1 MASHAPTPTS
11 PGVTPENGSA
21 SGILYRVGS
30 LNYTKGALLTVLFW
44 MLWADLALQIMESL
58 QTIIPIQLERLGASG
73 LVTGLVRDTMQAALT
88 LLILPIIG
96 AQSDRHRS
104 PMGRRRPFL
113 LFSILPI
120 SVCLISL
127 GYAEPIS
134 QFLHSLITPFAA
146 GVTMKT
152 VGIAVIIVCA
162 GGFFFFNNYTL
173 PVYQYLIADII
184 PKEVMGKFI
193 GGYRAVGAISGF
205 LFNKF
210 LFPHVDAHIEYIYI
224 TCTLFYAFSFLLL
237 VWRVREGTYP
247 PPAAT
252 SKRLGPVAFVKSYST
267 LCFSHGFYWKIY
279 LTSLVYWAAIVPF
292 YSFGILYFKAA
303 PKGETMTALNLFPN
317 ELGDIRAWTFLVQL
331 IIFPF
336 LGIFIDR
343 YHSLRFLIG
352 GLVGMTTCFALGIFF
367 AYSQPQIVPTISL
380 KDKVL
385 VTVCDS
391 RLDAKGQPERS
402 ERMVSVAQIEKTGVA
417 ELTQVEADAPAGT
430 RKFIEDKYYNH
441 APSWTW
447 VWWFMMMTV
456 LAVIQ
461 LSYLAMQ
468 PALFPRDSYG
478 QFCSANQWIFSIGL
492 LLAPLVCGLV
502 LDAFKDYRM
511 IFIWSSTFFTL
522 ATIMSISLYRHWKRL
537 GGDKH
542 YVPPGSVAPSGQ

>member
-1 MASHAPTPTS
+1 MPNPPDPSPPGTTLESAPGS
-11 PGVTPENGSA
+11 GV
-21 SGILYRVGS
+21 LYRVGS
-30 LNYTKGALLTVLFW
+30 LTYTRGALLTVLFW

-58 QTIIPIQLERLGASG
+58 QTIIPIQLERLGASST
-73 LVTGLVRDTMQAALT
+73 LTGLVRDTMQAALT

-96 AQSDRHRS
+96 AQSDRHRG

-134 QFLHSLITPFAA
+134 QVLHGLISPFAA
-146 GVTMKT
+146 GVTMNA
-152 VGIAVIIVCA
+152 VGISVIIVCA
-162 GGFFFFNNYTL
+162 AGFFFFNNYTL

-205 LFNKF
+205 LFNKL
-210 LFPHVDAHIEYIYI
+210 LFPHVDTHIEYIYI

-237 VWRVREGTYP
+237 IWRVREGTYP
-247 PPAAT
+247 PPAET
-252 SKRLGPVAFVKSYST
+252 KRLGPVAFVKSYSK

-279 LTSLVYWAAIVPF
+279 LTSLFYWAAIVPF

-317 ELGDIRAWTFLVQL
+317 ELGDIRAWTFLIQL
-331 IIFPF
+331 VIFPF

-343 YHSLRFLIG
+343 FHALRFLIA
-352 GLVGMTTCFALGIFF
+352 GLVGMAACFSLGIFLT
-367 AYSQPQIVPTISL
+367 YSQPHITPTLSE

-385 VTVCDS
+385 VTVYDS
-391 RLDAKGQPERS
+391 RLDAKGHPERS
-402 ERMVSVAQIEKTGVA
+402 ERTISAAAIAKTGA
-417 ELTQVEADAPAGT
+417 DELTRVDADAPAGT
-430 RKFIEDKYYNH
+430 RKFLENKYYNH
-441 APSWTW
+441 APLWTW
-447 VWWFMMMTV
+447 GWWFLMMSV

-478 QFCSANQWIFSIGL
+478 QFCAANQWIFSIGL

-502 LDAFKDYRM
+502 LDLSKDYRM
-511 IFIWSSTFFTL
+511 IFIWSSVFFTV
-522 ATIMSISLYRHWKRL
+522 AAAMSISLYKHWKRL
-537 GGDKH
+537 GGDAH
-542 YVPPGSVAPSGQ
+542 YVPPA

>member
-1 MASHAPTPTS
+1 MTSQSSSPSPSGAASEAAAQT
-11 PGVTPENGSA
+11 GK
-21 SGILYRVGS
+21 LYRVGS
-30 LNYTKGALLTVLFW
+30 LTYTKGALLTVLFW

-58 QTIIPIQLERLGASG
+58 QTIIPIQLERLGASSV
-73 LVTGLVRDTMQAALT
+73 LTGLVRDTMQAALT

-120 SVCLISL
+120 SICLISL
-127 GYAEPIS
+127 GYADSIS
-134 QFLHSLITPFAA
+134 QLLYGLLSPFAA
-146 GVTMKT
+146 GLTMKT
-152 VGIAVIIVCA
+152 VGISVIIVFA
-162 GGFFFFNNYTL
+162 AGFFFFNNYTL

-193 GGYRAVGAISGF
+193 GGYRAVGAVAGF
-205 LFNKF
+205 LFNKL

-247 PPAAT
+247 PHT
-252 SKRLGPVAFVKSYST
+252 ETKRLGPVAFIKSYSK

-279 LTSLVYWAAIVPF
+279 LTSLFYWAAIVPF

-317 ELGDIRAWTFLVQL
+317 ELGDIRAWTFLIQL
-331 IIFPF
+331 AIFPL
-336 LGIFIDR
+336 LGILIDR
-343 YHSLRFLIG
+343 FHALRFLIA
-352 GLVGMTTCFALGIFF
+352 GLVGMASCFALGIFF
-367 AYSQPQIVPTISL
+367 AYAQPHIVPTLSE

-385 VTVCDS
+385 VTVIDS
-391 RLDAKGQPERS
+391 RLDSSGQPERS
-402 ERMVSVAQIEKTGVA
+402 ERVVSVAQIARTGA
-417 ELTQVEADAPAGT
+417 EELTKVDAEAPAGT
-430 RKFIEDKYYNH
+430 RKFFEDKYYNH
-441 APSWTW
+441 APLWTW
-447 VWWFMMMTV
+447 AWWFIMMSV

-478 QFCSANQWIFSIGL
+478 QFCAANQWIFSIGL
-492 LLAPLVCGLV
+492 LLAPLICGFV
-502 LDAFKDYRM
+502 LDLFKDYRM
-511 IFIWSSTFFTL
+511 IFIWSSAFFTI
-522 ATIMSISLYRHWKRL
+522 AAFMSISLYRHWKRL
-537 GGDKH
+537 GGDQN
-542 YVPPGSVAPSGQ
+542 YSPPI